1 MDPQAI
7 HLFQWPPIP
16 HSEAPEEQHLK
27 RGGGSVLMVF
37 LPLSPNLNE
46 GQEPRED
53 PRVEGDLVEPP
64 EVGNGVEEGAAED
77 HDKVVAGK
85 DLEQVVED
93 GGEPPGG
100 EDADGGGVDDGAAGG
115 QAQDHQA
122 EREVLV
128 HR

>member
-1 MDPQAI
+1 MA
-7 HLFQWPPIP
+7 P
-16 HSEAPEEQHLK
+16 HPSFASTRRATFKE
-27 RGGGSVLMVF
+27 GGIRFNGF
-37 LPLSPNLNE
+37 LPLSSNLNE
-46 GQEPRED
+46 GQEPWKD
-53 PRVEGDLVEPP
+53 PRVERDLVEPP

-77 HDKVVAGK
+77 HDKVVAGQ